1 MDRKLFYIIKNV
13 FALLIGRRNKRLGN
27 FELCHIRQWSTAY
40 LQMMCWLVP
49 SITARGRRERGHDE
63 WHASHGHDAR
73 NGNRG
78 KNIAGSDARRKSG
91 RDGGERDKGIL
102 PGPARFLSLSI
113 SLSFC
118 RRTSPPRS
126 GRVVRRS
133 PASPGWRRRAPFG
146 FLPPLWPHACRK
158 RPRLGRA
165 AGPETDM
172 EVLRQ
177 KCKTLL
183 CYLRLGWGLFFWQML
198 MDIYLVGWI
207 N

>member
-49 SITARGRRERGHDE
+49 SMPARERREREDTMSDTHRTDTT
-63 WHASHGHDAR
+63 HAT
-73 NGNRG
+73 
-78 KNIAGSDARRKSG
+78 RREPRERAEYRWFRCAQESG

-133 PASPGWRRRAPFG
+133 PASPGGGDGLLLAFFPRFGRMRAGKDHALGAPPGRRRTWKSCVKSA
-146 FLPPLWPHACRK
+146 K
-158 RPRLGRA
+158 
-165 AGPETDM
+165 
-172 EVLRQ
+172 
-177 KCKTLL
+177 L
-183 CYLRLGWGLFFWQML
+183 CCP
-198 MDIYLVGWI
+198 ISV
-207 N
+207 

>member
-1 MDRKLFYIIKNV
+1 MSDTHRTDTTH
-13 FALLIGRRNKRLGN
+13 A
-27 FELCHIRQWSTAY
+27 T
-40 LQMMCWLVP
+40 
-49 SITARGRRERGHDE
+49 RREPRE
-63 WHASHGHDAR
+63 RAEYRWFRCAQE
-73 NGNRG
+73 
-78 KNIAGSDARRKSG
+78 SG

-183 CYLRLGWGLFFWQML
+183 CYLRLGWGLFF
-198 MDIYLVGWI
+198 
-207 N
+207 